1 MIVQRNG
8 IRLRSDFCSLMLSV
22 GVMEGVAKTVN
33 PNQDLIERC
42 WPYIDE
48 VNGFDRIES
57 KFDSLGGRNS
67 LLQKF
72 GFL

>member
-1 MIVQRNG
+1 
-8 IRLRSDFCSLMLSV
+8 MLSV
-22 GVMEGVAKTVN
+22 GVMEGVCKTVN

-42 WPYIDE
+42 WPYIDD
-48 VNGFDRIES
+48 VHGFDRIEA